1 MLRCFLYFCLKFQ
14 SMKKSLILLAGLA
27 IAFVACHRN
36 PTDSLIGTWTV
47 EKVNVQFDERRST
60 PELVKQMG
68 EMERQNVITISKD
81 SVLTFKGL
89 DSDWQGSV
97 SLKGGHKLY
106 CDDRE
111 IGTWNEGQIVMSSDS
126 PIGEVVVTYR
136 KK

>member
-1 MLRCFLYFCLKFQ
+1 
-14 SMKKSLILLAGLA
+14 MKKSLIFLAGLA
-27 IAFVACHRN
+27 IAFVACHRK
-36 PTDSLIGTWTV
+36 PADSLIGTWTV

-97 SLKGGHKLY
+97 SLKNGHKLY

-111 IGTWNEGQIVMSSDS
+111 IGTWNEGQIVTSSDS